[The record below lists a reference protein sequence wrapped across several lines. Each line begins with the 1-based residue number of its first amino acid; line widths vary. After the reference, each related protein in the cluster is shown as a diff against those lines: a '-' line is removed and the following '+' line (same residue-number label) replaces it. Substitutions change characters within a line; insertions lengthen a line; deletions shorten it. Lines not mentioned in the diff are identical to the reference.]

1 MEPVNVRRP
10 TRPGSRAS
18 RQIAVERAEAYL
30 HSNVG
35 AAVPVADLC
44 RIVGVSE
51 RGLRNAFR
59 ELRGLSPKRYVMCER
74 LHEVRRELGAAVGR
88 QTTVT
93 SIATRY
99 GFFELG
105 RFAGAYK
112 EMFGEP
118 PSVTLRRAISSGIQD
133 GGSVSE
139 TPNVCHR

>member
-1 MEPVNVRRP
+1 MEPINVRRP
-10 TRPGSRAS
+10 ARPARRAS
-18 RQIAVERAEAYL
+18 QQIAVERAEAYL

-35 AAVPVADLC
+35 TAVPVADLC

-51 RGLRNAFR
+51 RGLRNAFH
-59 ELRGLSPKRYVMCER
+59 ELRGLSPKRYVICER

-105 RFAGAYK
+105 RFAGAYR
-112 EMFGEP
+112 EMFGET
-118 PSVTLRRAISSGIQD
+118 PSVTLRRAISSGTHD
-133 GGSVSE
+133 GGSLSE
-139 TPNVCHR
+139 NANVCHQ